1 MRRMSWVFGMLLCLL
16 IDVIL
21 WRLIAQNEKKYAA
34 KREALIQQKLDR
46 IAGTR
51 QRETKK

>member
-1 MRRMSWVFGMLLCLL
+1 MRLMNWVFGMLLGLL
-16 IDVIL
+16 IAVIL
-21 WRLIAQNEKKYAA
+21 WRLISQHEKKYAA

-51 QRETKK
+51 QREAKK